1 MVAVFAV
8 HRTLSPA
15 PFCAQV
21 NSSLLTSDCSQRCS
35 CSSSTGLTCQAASC
49 PPGRVCDVQAG
60 VRDCWTPHGLC
71 SLSVGANLTTFDG
84 AHSAVSSP
92 GVYEIS
98 FRCPGSQESIPWYRV
113 VADVQ
118 PCKGKVEAVALVHIF
133 FQDGLVTVTQNK
145 GVWVSQDTRAV
156 SPLGFVLPVAAC
168 LRSLWPMCP
177 NVCFLHRSLQFVSLG
192 LYLCQY
198 FKLSPFL
205 LAEFL
210 RSKSTV
216 K

>member
-1 MVAVFAV
+1 MNVSCNVLYIGANAENNGFKGIGC
-8 HRTLSPA
+8 SPLRWWV
-15 PFCAQV
+15 PG
-21 NSSLLTSDCSQRCS
+21 SCS
-35 CSSSTGLTCQAASC
+35 C
-49 PPGRVCDVQAG
+49 
-60 VRDCWTPHGLC
+60 
-71 SLSVGANLTTFDG
+71 
-84 AHSAVSSP
+84 
-92 GVYEIS
+92 
-98 FRCPGSQESIPWYRV
+98 RCPGSQESIPWYRV

-156 SPLGFVLPVAAC
+156 SPLGFVLPVAVC